1 MIKLAGLAK
10 PFLKEADTDFD
21 QAFNIKQLKN
31 IKFISKHISHQY
43 NLMLNINANNIYNR
57 LANVYNINNSNK
69 NKCINNISQF
79 VVEYKQQLNTIFN
92 EI

>member
-1 MIKLAGLAK
+1 MNI
-10 PFLKEADTDFD
+10 
-21 QAFNIKQLKN
+21 FNDDIINIILSNCIDLQTLKN